1 MMIELYYKLNA
12 IRNLLEEVCTMEEL
26 IIMLSRLCMLWDLKP
41 MIIARLR
48 SRKAYKSIWC

>member
-12 IRNLLEEVCTMEEL
+12 IRNLLEKVCTMEEV

-48 SRKAYKSIWC
+48 SSKAYKSI